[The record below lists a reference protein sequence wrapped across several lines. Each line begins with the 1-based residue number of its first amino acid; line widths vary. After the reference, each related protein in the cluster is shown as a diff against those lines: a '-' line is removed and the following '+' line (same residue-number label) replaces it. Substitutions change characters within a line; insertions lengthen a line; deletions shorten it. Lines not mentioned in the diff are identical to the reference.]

1 MRAAAHP
8 SREPGGKHGELLLGG
23 GEGEGA
29 AAQVLAEQDGR
40 VLTQLHTHC
49 QRVGGRQ
56 CAHLQ
61 FKVGSKAIDLFGHR
75 LVSLL
80 PNSSRPSVI
89 PGGGVP
95 GQKVS
100 LILARAGSEIDQ
112 FIQLLLAVDV
122 EVCHLTAELAG

>member
-23 GEGEGA
+23 REGEGA
-29 AAQVLAEQDGR
+29 AAQVLAEQDGV

-49 QRVGGRQ
+49 QCVGGRQ

-75 LVSLL
+75 LVCLL

-89 PGGGVP
+89 PGG
-95 GQKVS
+95 
-100 LILARAGSEIDQ
+100 
-112 FIQLLLAVDV
+112 
-122 EVCHLTAELAG
+122 

>member
-8 SREPGGKHGELLLGG
+8 SREPGGKHGELLPGG

-49 QRVGGRQ
+49 QCVGGRQ
-56 CAHLQ
+56 GAHLQ

-75 LVSLL
+75 LVCLL

-95 GQKVS
+95 GQNVS
-100 LILARAGSEIDQ
+100 LTLARVGSEIDQ